1 LKRQRH
7 AIKRKIAGQIKIRA
21 KKPATENFRRRVGG
35 EQTYEIISLSLQ
47 SLRRRPWHFL
57 GRH

>member
-1 LKRQRH
+1 LKRQSR

-21 KKPATENFRRRVGG
+21 KKPATENFRRRDGG
-35 EQTYEIISLSLQ
+35 EQTCEIIPLSRQ
-47 SLRRRPWHFL
+47 SLRRGPWHFL